1 MIERTDGA
9 TRIVRLR
16 DTEETALMTSDKYEE
31 IRQKFSAK

>member
-16 DTEETALMTSDKYEE
+16 DTETALMTSDKYEE